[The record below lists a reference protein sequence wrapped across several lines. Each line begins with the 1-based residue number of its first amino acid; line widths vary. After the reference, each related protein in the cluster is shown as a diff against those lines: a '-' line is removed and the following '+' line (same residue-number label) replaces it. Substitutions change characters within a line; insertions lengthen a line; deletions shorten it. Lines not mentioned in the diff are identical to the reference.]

1 MAVNKNFVVKNGIEV
16 NTNLIVADTDS
27 NKVGIGTTVPE
38 YTLHVFEGT
47 GIGAS
52 MVYVTGIS
60 TSLEEFNVGVGGTT
74 FTAISN
80 AGAGI
85 AGSVGVGTDLP
96 GYLLEVHAPV
106 STGQTAL
113 FVRGDMHVTGD
124 INLDDI
130 TLNELKVTGIST
142 FENSIFVG
150 SGATVGLNTV
160 HFADHAQALFGDGE
174 DLKVYHTG
182 SASYIENATGTLFTL
197 TDTFEVKGSN
207 GNKTH
212 LKTVDDGA
220 VELYYDNTKRF
231 ETNAIGVVA
240 TGTFESTGITTLAS
254 GGGIS
259 TTGGDLYVG
268 GDLYISEDVVL
279 DTNLN
284 ILGIA
289 TIGTLQVSSTSGI
302 NTILS
307 TVEST
312 SKDTGSLV
320 LEGGLGVEKQLYVG
334 AGASVG
340 AGLTVAGDILPEADG
355 TRDLGSSGAEF
366 KDLYIDGTANIDS
379 LTLTSG
385 STVTTILDEDNMASD
400 SATALVTQQS
410 IKAYVDTQITA
421 EDLDFGGDSG
431 TGSVDLDSQ
440 TFTIAG
446 TSNEIETSAS
456 GQTLTIGLPNF
467 VTVSNG
473 LNVTGNGSTTTTL
486 NVSGI
491 STFSEDILIGTAAT
505 VGFGSTAFFRD
516 DAKAI
521 FGDGDDLQIYHDG
534 DNSLLKKQARW
545 KIKY

>member
-1 MAVNKNFVVKNGIEV
+1 M
-16 NTNLIVADTDS
+16 L
-27 NKVGIGTTVPE
+27 
-38 YTLHVFEGT
+38 LL
-47 GIGAS
+47 
-52 MVYVTGIS
+52 
-60 TSLEEFNVGVGGTT
+60 LELLSPPVLQLSVRGF
-74 FTAISN
+74 S
-80 AGAGI
+80 GAG
-85 AGSVGVGTDLP
+85 
-96 GYLLEVHAPV
+96 
-106 STGQTAL
+106 
-113 FVRGDMHVTGD
+113 
-124 INLDDI
+124 
-130 TLNELKVTGIST
+130 
-142 FENSIFVG
+142 
-150 SGATVGLNTV
+150 
-160 HFADHAQALFGDGE
+160 
-174 DLKVYHTG
+174 
-182 SASYIENATGTLFTL
+182 
-197 TDTFEVKGSN
+197 
-207 GNKTH
+207 
-212 LKTVDDGA
+212 
-220 VELYYDNTKRF
+220 
-231 ETNAIGVVA
+231 
-240 TGTFESTGITTLAS
+240 GIT
-254 GGGIS
+254 

-307 TVEST
+307 TVQST

-431 TGSVDLDSQ
+431 TGHLTLIVRHS
-440 TFTIAG
+440 TIAG

-473 LNVTGNGSTTTTL
+473 LNVTGNGC
-486 NVSGI
+486 
-491 STFSEDILIGTAAT
+491 
-505 VGFGSTAFFRD
+505 
-516 DAKAI
+516 
-521 FGDGDDLQIYHDG
+521 
-534 DNSLLKKQARW
+534 LLPH
-545 KIKY
+545 